1 MINLYI
7 NKNGLKRQRKCSVF
21 AHLTA
26 SEISTA
32 CAVSKSKVPPMFR
45 TSTFEHISAMWHP
58 NNRPRSNTGIFF
70 LSHWHDEFLLFTQGF
85 QREIEHNLL
94 NSDEVGARRY
104 LSYLRQR
111 LDDALEATASLI
123 TAAPTNFLP
132 AVQQEQAFVHSSYYQ
147 EVEQALAARGNSHIT
162 PGYDDK
168 EATVRF
174 RNEASQAGFLLAS
187 RLVDRKLLEMRT
199 ASGLA
204 LAEPA
209 IPVIR
214 WKKEMSD
221 LLDLLLTL
229 EELGH
234 LEIRWDLK
242 ATKISQALTTAIEL
256 PKSKRESDASDSER
270 LVSYFAKRE
279 DEKVPGSKERMVR
292 YTNRAKTSY
301 YTKIENVK
309 RKRDS

>member
-1 MINLYI
+1 M
-7 NKNGLKRQRKCSVF
+7 
-21 AHLTA
+21 TA
-26 SEISTA
+26 SELGTA
-32 CAVSKSKVPPMFR
+32 LAVLRSKTSPMLR
-45 TSTFEHISAMWHP
+45 TVFFEDLLAIWNPTYRFKAKDV
-58 NNRPRSNTGIFF
+58 NFF
-70 LSHWHDEFLLFTQGF
+70 LAHWHDKLLLYTQAF
-85 QREIEHNLL
+85 QGELERNLL
-94 NSDEVGARRY
+94 NTDEVGARRY
-104 LSYLRQR
+104 LNYLRQH
-111 LDDALEATASLI
+111 LDDALDATAGLL
-123 TAAPTNFLP
+123 TAAPTNLGA

-147 EVEQALAARGNSHIT
+147 EVEQALATRGDMHIT

-168 EATVRF
+168 EATF
-174 RNEASQAGFLLAS
+174 PFQNEARQASFLQIS
-187 RLVDRKLLEMRT
+187 RLVDRKVVELRT

-214 WKKEMSD
+214 WKKEMGD

-234 LEIRWDLK
+234 LEIRWELK
-242 ATKISQALTTAIEL
+242 ATKISQALTTVIEL
-256 PKSKRESDASDSER
+256 PKSKRESEASDAER

-279 DEKVPGSKERMVR
+279 DEKVPGSKERKVR

-301 YTKIENVK
+301 YTKIENTK